1 MPHILVVIGTRPEA
15 IKMLPVIKAIRSLDT
30 MRLTVVVTGQH
41 REMLEPA
48 FRVFD
53 ETYDINL
60 DIMQPA
66 QTLAQVTAT
75 ILTEMSDLLARTQPD
90 MVLVHGDTTTAFSA
104 ALAAFYARIRVGH
117 VEAGLRSADMD
128 NPWPEEF
135 NRIAIDSFADMMF
148 APTEVAR
155 ANLHHESNA
164 SGDVFVT
171 GNTGIDALQFVAHRL
186 DTSETLRD
194 DMHRRYSFLDDN
206 ARLVL
211 VTGHRRE
218 SFGDG
223 FEGIC
228 DGIIELARRKDVQI
242 VYPVHLNPQ
251 VRETVMTR
259 LRDLN
264 NVFLIEPVDY
274 IDIVYLMQR
283 ALFVMTDSGGIQ
295 EEAPALGRPVLV
307 LRDVTERPE
316 GITEGVVR
324 LVGTDPAAIVAQAS
338 LLLDDPQEYARRA
351 RAIFPYGDG
360 EAAPRIADLLSARL
374 S

>member
-1 MPHILVVIGTRPEA
+1 M
-15 IKMLPVIKAIRSLDT
+15 
-30 MRLTVVVTGQH
+30 
-41 REMLEPA
+41 
-48 FRVFD
+48 
-53 ETYDINL
+53 
-60 DIMQPA
+60 
-66 QTLAQVTAT
+66 
-75 ILTEMSDLLARTQPD
+75 
-90 MVLVHGDTTTAFSA
+90 
-104 ALAAFYARIRVGH
+104 
-117 VEAGLRSADMD
+117 
-128 NPWPEEF
+128 
-135 NRIAIDSFADMMF
+135 
-148 APTEVAR
+148 
-155 ANLHHESNA
+155 
-164 SGDVFVT
+164 
-171 GNTGIDALQFVAHRL
+171 
-186 DTSETLRD
+186 
-194 DMHRRYSFLDDN
+194 
-206 ARLVL
+206 L

-374 S
+374 SLQAPSGRSPSVVKPAEQRGNFLARNRTAEEIALHFGTTLGA